1 MLAPGFENE
10 CELRELI
17 FFCCVASGVLRLNP
31 GRLKSDEGAF
41 SYRPGEDAAA
51 SEASSKFYERS
62 EYFFAAQRQ
71 IFLPRSGKFF
81 FTPKPCLVGD

>member
-1 MLAPGFENE
+1 MSAS
-10 CELRELI
+10 CASS

-62 EYFFAAQRQ
+62 EYFFREAENFFAAQRQ
-71 IFLPRSGKFF
+71 NFF
-81 FTPKPCLVGD
+81 AKRRNSPSIWGVDTR